1 MAVVLKR
8 HLWHS
13 ICGLLRVRDDTLL
26 SLCFSFLPFLL
37 CRIAI
42 ELRGAV
48 AIDFLCILLG
58 ICLLPLVFAIRN
70 VQHANISATTLA
82 SQNMARGFI
91 DKLPVY
97 SPGHETQQF
106 WVALLNR
113 FIEHI
118 LFAVELLA
126 DCPARKAIHCGMS
139 TNLMTE
145 WFELNSIHCF

>member
-1 MAVVLKR
+1 M
-8 HLWHS
+8 
-13 ICGLLRVRDDTLL
+13 RDDTLL

-97 SPGHETQQF
+97 SPGHETQKF
-106 WVALLNR
+106 WVGLLDSLV
-113 FIEHI
+113 EHI
-118 LFAVELLA
+118 LFTVELLT
-126 DCPARKAIHCGMS
+126 DSPAREAIHRCV
-139 TNLMTE
+139 TADLMAE
-145 WFELNSIHCF
+145 WFELDSIHRFWWLGV